1 MWWVL
6 GAVVK
11 TSDQGGSGKGWVD
24 FVIILL
30 YVSVA
35 AFVVVSWARWMIRQ
49 RRGVVQWGESDSRA
63 RALRR
68 PVAPLRRSA
77 RAQVGEHD
85 EHEQAAG

>member
-1 MWWVL
+1 
-6 GAVVK
+6 
-11 TSDQGGSGKGWVD
+11 
-24 FVIILL
+24 
-30 YVSVA
+30 
-35 AFVVVSWARWMIRQ
+35 MIRQ

-68 PVAPLRRSA
+68 PVAPSRRSA